1 MPMTMTDPQWQAAA
15 DAIEAASTILAVAH
29 TAPDGDAIGSLL
41 GLAESLRLM
50 GKDIIAAVDGGAPA
64 HLSFIPRS
72 ETIAAAVSSGEFDL
86 MIAVDSSDVERIGQ
100 TGAYGMAHS
109 RNIINLDHHPTNTR
123 FGDIHLIVPRAVAAA
138 EVVFDFLHHLNCEI
152 SEDAAYAL
160 LTGLITDTRGFRIS
174 ATSSRTLEIAQA
186 LMQKKAPLS
195 RIMAHTLN
203 RRGYEEIELWK
214 LALPSVQLDRG
225 LIYAAITQRDMI
237 QAGLDTMSDGGLVNH
252 LVDVDEAKVSVIF
265 QELPDN
271 QAQISFRSKP
281 GYDVAALARRLG
293 GGGHRQASGCTLDG
307 SLTALRQRVLPLAHQ
322 VIAEGRPGLD

>member
-1 MPMTMTDPQWQAAA
+1 MTTTDPQWQAAA
-15 DAIEAASTILAVAH
+15 DAILAANSILVVAH

-41 GLAESLRLM
+41 GLVESLRLM
-50 GKDIIAAVDGGAPA
+50 GKDITAVVDEGVPA
-64 HLSFIPRS
+64 YLSFIPRS

-100 TGAYGMAHS
+100 AGAYGMAHS
-109 RNIINLDHHPTNTR
+109 KHIINLDHHPTNTR
-123 FGDIHLIVPRAVAAA
+123 FGDIHLIVPQAVAAA
-138 EVVFDFLHHLNCEI
+138 EVVFDFLHHHLNCEI

-186 LMQKKAPLS
+186 LMRRKAPLS

-214 LALPSVQLDRG
+214 LVLPSVQLDRG
-225 LIYAAITQRDMI
+225 LIYATITQRDMI
-237 QAGLDTMSDGGLVNH
+237 QAGLDTTSDGGLVNH
-252 LVDVDEAKVSVIF
+252 LVDVDEAKVSVVF

-271 QAQISFRSKP
+271 QAQIGFRSKP
-281 GYDVAALARRLG
+281 GYDVAALALRLG

-307 SLTALRQRVLPLAHQ
+307 SLTEIRQRVLPFAHQ
-322 VIAEGRPGLD
+322 VIAEGRPGLG

>member
-41 GLAESLRLM
+41 GLAESPALDGEKTSSPQWMGARRL
-50 GKDIIAAVDGGAPA
+50 ISRLSRAVK
-64 HLSFIPRS
+64 
-72 ETIAAAVSSGEFDL
+72 TIAAAVSSGEFDL

-100 TGAYGMAHS
+100 AGAYGMAHS

-195 RIMAHTLN
+195 RIMAHTLQ
-203 RRGYEEIELWK
+203 
-214 LALPSVQLDRG
+214 P
-225 LIYAAITQRDMI
+225 
-237 QAGLDTMSDGGLVNH
+237 
-252 LVDVDEAKVSVIF
+252 
-265 QELPDN
+265 P
-271 QAQISFRSKP
+271 
-281 GYDVAALARRLG
+281 RL
-293 GGGHRQASGCTLDG
+293 
-307 SLTALRQRVLPLAHQ
+307 
-322 VIAEGRPGLD
+322 